1 MQLRLD
7 EGRQRQQLT
16 GNLDV
21 TGSQRQVQGK
31 SKDDH
36 HQQDADQQ
44 SGFDAAHIPQDGF
57 LVLRRGVVLQLGI
70 LLGKFFRDRDFGRS
84 QARGFFRLLLFT
96 VVLVEKTGIF
106 CLRCL
111 SLRRGLVK
119 VIGQLDMEMSCTVA
133 AAWLGRLLCRLGLRG
148 GKRSR
153 SKLLGQ
159 PGRCGSKQVV
169 GVRRL
174 CGTWSVVAILQ
185 RSIRFKIV
193 GLFGGWILFA
203 SKAREIFLIFSF
215 PLQLGVGL
223 FGRRCGRLKIAERSG
238 ALLQRQVGGLLLQ
251 KEGGGQVVAG
261 GLLWRFRLVL
271 GFLLTVKFF
280 LLLAKQLL
288 LAAEFCQMLLLY
300 LDRFAVVGQRG
311 EKDAGVAHIIV
322 FG

>member
-1 MQLRLD
+1 M
-7 EGRQRQQLT
+7 
-16 GNLDV
+16 
-21 TGSQRQVQGK
+21 
-31 SKDDH
+31 
-36 HQQDADQQ
+36 
-44 SGFDAAHIPQDGF
+44 
-57 LVLRRGVVLQLGI
+57 
-70 LLGKFFRDRDFGRS
+70 
-84 QARGFFRLLLFT
+84 
-96 VVLVEKTGIF
+96 EKTGIF

-119 VIGQLDMEMSCTVA
+119 VIGQLNMKMSGSMGGFCFR
-133 AAWLGRLLCRLGLRG
+133 WFLRGLGLCG

-153 SKLLGQ
+153 SKLLGK

-174 CGTWSVVAILQ
+174 CGTWAVVAIFQ

-223 FGRRCGRLKIAERSG
+223 FGRRCGRLKVAERGG

-261 GLLWRFRLVL
+261 GLLWRLRLVL